1 MARIN
6 IAIDVNEGMGELET
20 LKQELKKRLNNED
33 INYVTIVEDEHE
45 QLILSFSPMMYTSQ
59 IDLLES
65 FQKEV
70 LDPLFNKR

>member
-6 IAIDVNEGMGELET
+6 IAIDINEGMGELQMI
-20 LKQELKKRLNNED
+20 KQELTKRLNNED

-45 QLILSFSPMMYTSQ
+45 QLILSFSPVMYTSQ

-70 LDPLFNKR
+70 LDPLFNKC

>member
-6 IAIDVNEGMGELET
+6 IAIDVHEGMGELQT
-20 LKQELKKRLNNED
+20 IKQELTKRLNNED

-45 QLILSFSPMMYTSQ
+45 QLILSFSPVLYTSQ
-59 IDLLES
+59 IELLES

>member
-6 IAIDVNEGMGELET
+6 IAIDVNEGMGELQTIKE
-20 LKQELKKRLNNED
+20 ELKKRLNNED

-45 QLILSFSPMMYTSQ
+45 QLILSFSPVLYTSQ
-59 IDLLES
+59 INLLES